1 MSRPQ
6 LTTYSKAILLMHR
19 HKYVREHVP
28 GNKMSATEFFKYLLI
43 SRQFLRASQL
53 YQVYFFVIYKY
64 CKIDKKFDVATVDRS
79 GFGPPGDRL
88 KLKLKEIKALNRL
101 LNAQYVVLLRY
112 EYKYAKEFS
121 AVCKIFTGHI
131 LLILSD
137 DVDAAKKHI
146 KIIKQVQKQL
156 HSLLCDVKSL
166 IASSDMPQLDL
177 PNCEIH
183 IKNFYQFKQVIGKH
197 RIKGLAIGNDSRQA
211 PSFDEAIDKNFFND
225 FPTCPSVD
233 TLICSWRN
241 LNVDHDLV
249 LKVTKMVPFFPK
261 LRVLCCDFTA
271 DHYTPAQFTKAARL
285 DKKRMQEGLKSCK
298 KTKLPITEVAI
309 KYEFKIRKTESP
321 KVMKQVLKEIL
332 KTTKFDRFRMADCVI
347 RNSGNLLDKPYC
359 DLDLR
364 WFSLKFH
371 VILKFTVDL
380 DPRTLDDIEPPEDF
394 DD

>member
-1 MSRPQ
+1 
-6 LTTYSKAILLMHR
+6 
-19 HKYVREHVP
+19 
-28 GNKMSATEFFKYLLI
+28 
-43 SRQFLRASQL
+43 
-53 YQVYFFVIYKY
+53 
-64 CKIDKKFDVATVDRS
+64 
-79 GFGPPGDRL
+79 
-88 KLKLKEIKALNRL
+88 
-101 LNAQYVVLLRY
+101 
-112 EYKYAKEFS
+112 
-121 AVCKIFTGHI
+121 
-131 LLILSD
+131 
-137 DVDAAKKHI
+137 
-146 KIIKQVQKQL
+146 
-156 HSLLCDVKSL
+156 
-166 IASSDMPQLDL
+166 MPQLDL

-183 IKNFYQFKQVIGKH
+183 IKNFYQFKQVIAKH
-197 RIKGLAIGNDSRQA
+197 RIKALAIGNDSRQA

-271 DHYTPAQFTKAARL
+271 DHYTPAQFSLQKLLVWIRNEC
-285 DKKRMQEGLKSCK
+285 KKLEELQ

-321 KVMKQVLKEIL
+321 KVVKQVLKEIL
-332 KTTKFDRFRMADCVI
+332 KTTKFSRLRMAQYVI
-347 RNSGNLLDKPYC
+347 RNSSGNLLDKPYC